1 MPHGDLYHIPQIVP
15 CDDQKPLT
23 VNGFVNSHHIQS
35 RVCPVM
41 LSMLE
46 RCPSRH
52 GAYLNSWR
60 DVSTRRFSF
69 VSGLPTNGDPCIP
82 AKATAHDPRSWSFKL
97 PLIYLSNLSRTTA
110 PRLQNHDATFG
121 LLILASDEG
130 PLIAVGGTEG
140 MARPAVGRLVIAM
153 RTTYGIRM
161 MLAQYV
167 NCRIIQA

>member
-1 MPHGDLYHIPQIVP
+1 MR
-15 CDDQKPLT
+15 
-23 VNGFVNSHHIQS
+23 NSTFHTHT
-35 RVCPVM
+35 RNLLVDV
-41 LSMLE
+41 E
-46 RCPSRH
+46 D
-52 GAYLNSWR
+52 LNSWR
-60 DVSTRRFSF
+60 DVSTRRISF

-97 PLIYLSNLSRTTA
+97 PLIYLSNLSRTAA

-121 LLILASDEG
+121 LFILASDED

-153 RTTYGIRM
+153 RTIYGIRT

-167 NCRIIQA
+167 NCRIIRAYSNSPHHAFQQSFGGCRFGQHRFRGPS